1 MAIPDPPPG
10 IPRIEKVLQPS
21 TGHYVVVVRL
31 DMRTAA
37 KFPDKPHGLSIKEIG
52 IPLKDIPTWMDGYQ
66 LTEVGKPFRDASESL
81 NWFFQKLPGPV
92 WTSTSQGSGSK
103 ILEKYRRQIVTTRTK
118 QEVDPTTNPS
128 AITGDLVISTVE
140 DIEETGKAL
149 KTETSEAIDVNADPV
164 MGSRAYLER
173 QLATTAGEVVLEGV
187 NADTGLHVIESSS
200 EALGD
205 GKAVKETAY
214 VDEWQELTG
223 STWDDELQTQVT
235 RREKYVDP
243 PTDFNEPNTSY
254 HIVNEHRSMRI
265 VENVPDE
272 ALLAIHHIFPAQET
286 IQLPNVLRSV
296 GVVVSRNLANG
307 NSIGVGSSFSVTNQ
321 STVAMQA
328 DWIYDLV
335 EGRQRNVNAEIHIFY
350 LPFVGALEGIAD
362 KCGASV
368 WPNYLEESH
377 RVAVSGCPRSQ
388 HVTMQ
393 TSEGGQ
399 SISEGA
405 ECGAFVNT
413 VMIPAALH
421 GDLTIDVTYND
432 ATAATGLAD
441 AIVDQMVSMGA
452 KRIQMLRAAL
462 ADEAV
467 MFGLDTSDE
476 DNATLVG
483 DYLDLLENQAS
494 LNRDLNLADFPVTIT
509 PANLPATNYPLISPG
524 RYLKSSPTIRVY
536 KYGYLQVMATVII
549 IPET

>member
-1 MAIPDPPPG
+1 M
-10 IPRIEKVLQPS
+10 
-21 TGHYVVVVRL
+21 
-31 DMRTAA
+31 
-37 KFPDKPHGLSIKEIG
+37 
-52 IPLKDIPTWMDGYQ
+52 
-66 LTEVGKPFRDASESL
+66 
-81 NWFFQKLPGPV
+81 
-92 WTSTSQGSGSK
+92 
-103 ILEKYRRQIVTTRTK
+103 
-118 QEVDPTTNPS
+118 
-128 AITGDLVISTVE
+128 ISTVE
-140 DIEETGKAL
+140 EIEETGKAL
-149 KTETSEAIDVNADPV
+149 KTEISEAIDSDADPL
-164 MGSRAYLER
+164 MGSRVYLER
-173 QLATTAGEVVLEGV
+173 QLATTSGELVLEGV
-187 NADTGLHVIESSS
+187 VADTGLHVIESTS

-214 VDEWQELTG
+214 VDEWREMTG
-223 STWDDELQTQVT
+223 STWDEELQTQIT

-243 PTDFNEPNTSY
+243 PTVFNEPNTSY

-265 VENVPDE
+265 VEDVPDD

-296 GVVVSRNLANG
+296 GVVVSRNLSNG

-350 LPFVGALEGIAD
+350 LPFVGTLEGVAG

-421 GDLTIDVTYND
+421 DDLQIGITYND

-441 AIVDQMVSMGA
+441 AIVDQITAMGA
-452 KRIQMLRAAL
+452 KRMDMLRKAL
-462 ADEAV
+462 DDEAV
-467 MFGLDTSDE
+467 MFGLDTSDAG
-476 DNATLVG
+476 NA
-483 DYLDLLENQAS
+483 
-494 LNRDLNLADFPVTIT
+494 
-509 PANLPATNYPLISPG
+509 
-524 RYLKSSPTIRVY
+524 
-536 KYGYLQVMATVII
+536 
-549 IPET
+549 